1 MKRTRFPG
9 RPKLSRDAERL
20 ARLANGLADSGSR
33 VEDGYWETRLTD
45 LIDRLL
51 TAGNDAAIESALDQ
65 TWGPNPQSYDRLID
79 LVEARTEGGA
89 LDYKGTTYDVL
100 MIAAPVLVWSRYSI
114 PAGPLPQGVLDN
126 LRVQLQA
133 HVLASG
139 AQLGLADLLFSPDQL
154 PRGYG
159 STLDF
164 AARLWAAA
172 VEGRDLRLDPRDL
185 PQTQRFLSDTRYLL
199 GAVAVPRGAP
209 MFRWQEEDGSREQ
222 VTKTWKAQGGPC
234 LQAALPGCSY
244 EPVIPDAYYA
254 GWRQA
259 DRLGRPY
266 SLRSAVAFL
275 QGALDTEPSAMRAV
289 VAPFQDRQLEEYRIG
304 ITLRGKSEVV
314 YGVVW
319 ALIGA
324 EDETT
329 DSVGEIRAV
338 LRECGVTDLVELENH
353 FPLEY
358 CEDCGAPMF
367 PNPEGEAVHAEMPDS
382 TESVPSHLH

>member
-33 VEDGYWETRLTD
+33 VEDTYWESRLVD

-65 TWGPNPQSYDRLID
+65 LWGPNPQSYDRLID
-79 LVEARTEGGA
+79 LVEARTEGGT
-89 LDYKGTTYDVL
+89 LEYKGTTYDVL

-114 PAGPLPQGVLDN
+114 PAGPLAQGILDTV
-126 LRVQLQA
+126 RVHLQA
-133 HVLASG
+133 HLLASG
-139 AQLGLADLLFSPDQL
+139 AQLALAEPLFSPDQL

-159 STLDF
+159 ATLDF
-164 AARLWAAA
+164 ATRLWAAA
-172 VEGRDLRLDPRDL
+172 LEGRDLRLDPRDL
-185 PQTQRFLSDTRYLL
+185 PETQRFLSDTRYLL
-199 GAVAVPRGAP
+199 GAIAAPRGAP
-209 MFRWQEEDGSREQ
+209 LFRWQEEDASREQ
-222 VTKTWKAQGGPC
+222 AAQAWKTQGGPS
-234 LQAALPGCSY
+234 LQAAMPGCAY
-244 EPVIPDAYYA
+244 EVVAPDAYYA
-254 GWRQA
+254 AWRQA
-259 DRLGRPY
+259 DRFGRPY

-275 QGALDTEPSAMRAV
+275 QGALDVEPGALRAV
-289 VAPFQDRQLEEYRIG
+289 VAPFHDRQLEEYRIG
-304 ITLRGKSEVV
+304 FTLRDKSEVV

-329 DSVGEIRAV
+329 DCVAEIRAV
-338 LRECGVTDLVELENH
+338 LRECGVTELVELENR

-358 CEDCGAPMF
+358 CDDCGAPLF
-367 PNPEGEAVHAEMPDS
+367 PNPEAESMHAEMPDS
-382 TESVPSHLH
+382 SESVPSHLH

>member
-33 VEDGYWETRLTD
+33 VEDGYWEARLTD

-89 LDYKGTTYDVL
+89 LEYKGTTYDVL

-114 PAGPLPQGVLDN
+114 PAGPLPQNVLDT

-139 AQLGLADLLFSPDQL
+139 AKLGLADLLFSPDQL

-164 AARLWAAA
+164 AAQLWAAA

-222 VTKTWKAQGGPC
+222 ATTTWKAQGGPC
-234 LQAALPGCSY
+234 LQAALPGCAY

-254 GWRQA
+254 AWRQA

-275 QGALDTEPSAMRAV
+275 QGALDTEPSSMRAV

-324 EDETT
+324 EDEAT
-329 DSVGEIRAV
+329 DSVAEIRAV
-338 LRECGVTDLVELENH
+338 LRDCGVTELTELENR